1 MCADWNDDHI
11 LSLCVWK
18 EWYKLNY
25 ILYVYTY
32 PNMMQ

>member
-1 MCADWNDDHI
+1 MMI
-11 LSLCVWK
+11 IFYLCVWK